1 TLFRSL
7 ADLPAHDPEPAAASG
22 DLAYVIYTSGSTGR
36 PKGVEIEHRSLVG
49 LVRWT
54 ADTFGAAP
62 GRRVALLAGVGFD
75 AAAWELWPALA
86 TGATVCVPDDT
97 VRLTPALLQRWLS
110 ERRVTGTFVST
121 PMLESLAALDWSE
134 PTSLE
139 YVLTGGDALRLPA
152 GLRLPFRVVNNYGP
166 TESTVVTTSAEVVT
180 GTAVPPIGRPV
191 RGTFVYVVDRYGRP
205 VPTGVPGELLV
216 GGAGL
221 ARGYRGQP
229 GQTAERFVTADVD
242 GTPRR
247 VYCTGDRVRW
257 LADGQLEFLGRLDDQ
272 VKLRGHRIEPG
283 EIEAVLLAGPDV
295 AEATVVVR

>member
-1 TLFRSL
+1 
-7 ADLPAHDPEPAAASG
+7 
-22 DLAYVIYTSGSTGR
+22 
-36 PKGVEIEHRSLVG
+36 
-49 LVRWT
+49 
-54 ADTFGAAP
+54 
-62 GRRVALLAGVGFD
+62 
-75 AAAWELWPALA
+75 
-86 TGATVCVPDDT
+86 
-97 VRLTPALLQRWLS
+97 
-110 ERRVTGTFVST
+110 
-121 PMLESLAALDWSE
+121 MLESLAALDWSE

-191 RGTFVYVVDRYGRP
+191 RGTFVYVVDRHGRP

-229 GQTAERFVTADVD
+229 DQTAERFVTADID

-247 VYCTGDRVRW
+247 VYRTGDRVRW

-295 AEATVVVR
+295 AAATVVVREDAPAASGWSRTSSRQRAPRCAARPCAGGCAVNCPTSWCRPCSWRWSGCH